1 MKKTLVVVVLILA
14 LCLGVFVGCNNKTC
28 TNHVDANKDGKCDNC
43 GADVT
48 TEVKYSVDITNENSS
63 LYEGKTLQ
71 LNVTKEP
78 ADAVVNW
85 STSDATVAT
94 VENGVV
100 TALKAGTVTVTA
112 TVKEGVSDS
121 VTITV
126 FPYTISIEDVASA
139 EIKAG
144 ATLTLTANK
153 QPADAVV
160 SWTSSNNEVATVEN
174 GVVTALAKGKTTIT
188 ASVKDGVSDSI
199 EITVVDPIANA
210 KINTEKFDFSGMYT
224 DAPVIKSNG
233 KQNSFAVL
241 TGDAGKYYVA
251 SAVIKVTEPDGGD
264 TWSRVGISHF
274 NGTDSYYGLQLSPGP
289 NFTARKTVTMVIKN
303 DNVQWGT
310 ITDRSQV

>member
-28 TNHVDANKDGKCDNC
+28 TNHVDANNDGKCDNC

-121 VTITV
+121 VTITI

-188 ASVKDGVSDSI
+188 QA
-199 EITVVDPIANA
+199 
-210 KINTEKFDFSGMYT
+210 
-224 DAPVIKSNG
+224 
-233 KQNSFAVL
+233 
-241 TGDAGKYYVA
+241 
-251 SAVIKVTEPDGGD
+251 
-264 TWSRVGISHF
+264 
-274 NGTDSYYGLQLSPGP
+274 
-289 NFTARKTVTMVIKN
+289 
-303 DNVQWGT
+303 
-310 ITDRSQV
+310 